1 MRSFL
6 AALVLTA
13 ALWPWTAVR
22 AEAAPR
28 VSVQPFDGDVGPA
41 LRDDVARALRA
52 HGYQIVTSIPR
63 TDGTGPYLSLA
74 QDHRLTAFV
83 TGDVEVHGS
92 RRAITFLVWNGAT
105 ASVVG
110 RWSAAAS
117 SKQIRRAVA
126 HGFWKHL
133 AKALAETQAP
143 PRAGF
148 DPAPTMYID
157 ASLADR

>member
-1 MRSFL
+1 MRTFL

-13 ALWPWTAVR
+13 ALWPCASVR
-22 AEAAPR
+22 AESAPR

-41 LRDDVARALRA
+41 LRDYVARALRV

-63 TDGTGPYLSLA
+63 AAGTGPYLSLA

-110 RWSAAAS
+110 RWSAEAS
-117 SKQIRRAVA
+117 SKQIRHTVA
-126 HGFWKHL
+126 RGFWKHL
-133 AKALAETQAP
+133 SKALAETQAP
-143 PRAGF
+143 PRSEF
-148 DPAPTMYID
+148 DPAPTKYID